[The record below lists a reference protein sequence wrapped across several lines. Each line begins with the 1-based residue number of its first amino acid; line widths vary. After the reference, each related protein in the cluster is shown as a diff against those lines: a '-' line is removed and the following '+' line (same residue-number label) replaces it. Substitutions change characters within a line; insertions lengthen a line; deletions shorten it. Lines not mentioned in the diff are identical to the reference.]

1 MTPESWTIDAETQI
15 KVSNLGQVMIN
26 GKPSWGW
33 KNKDGYMQ
41 VRHNGKWEYVH
52 RLVLRNFKPNPKPW
66 LFSICDHRNRI
77 KNDNHYI
84 NLRWSDQVL
93 NSLNTDAANVL
104 KVKQKKRIRWRAR
117 FRLYNKN
124 VDIGTYNSRAEA
136 KLVVERAKQAARD
149 VIESCMWENYTD
161 LVERARHAAESCRTY
176 KKFRKYKNDL
186 EAALP
191 PTQVA

>member
-33 KNKDGYMQ
+33 KNKDGYMTY
-41 VRHNGKWEYVH
+41 RGYYVH

-124 VDIGTYNSRAEA
+124 VDIGTYNSKTEA
-136 KLVVERAKQAARD
+136 KRVVERAKQAARD

-186 EAALP
+186 AAALP